1 MQEHLIERVPALMWP
16 SSRASAKRLKAIQD
30 TLDSRVN
37 EGWEFVQMTPEL
49 NSWWTIDQ
57 LLLFRRNK

>member
-30 TLDSRVN
+30 DAGV
-37 EGWEFVQMTPEL
+37 EL
-49 NSWWTIDQ
+49 MVDHRSVVAISPQ
-57 LLLFRRNK
+57 